1 MTWRLDTIS
10 ITNFK
15 AFKNE
20 QTIEL
25 NGKNYLLYGDNGSG
39 KSSIFWSLY
48 TLYQSCYKKKRQ
60 KFASTLM

>member
-15 AFKNE
+15 AFKDE

-48 TLYQSCYKKKRQ
+48 TLYQSC
-60 KFASTLM
+60 